1 MFDILSAT
9 LWEAWIVLGEMGVYL
24 VFGFLMAGVLSV
36 CISPALVERH
46 LGRRGLWPVMKASLF
61 GVPLPLC
68 SCSVIPVS
76 ASIRRHGAG
85 RGATTAFLLSTPQTG
100 VDSIA
105 ITYALLGPVFA
116 VFRPIAAF
124 ATGLFG
130 GYLVQLVDDRDDVD
144 SRHSA
149 PDNTCSEPCCAETGS
164 GNIVMRALRY
174 GLVTLPRDLA
184 PSLLLGV
191 LIAGA
196 MAALVPEG
204 RLAPYLGGG
213 VVSILLLMAAGTP
226 LYVCATASVPI
237 ALGFMHAGAS
247 PGAALAFLIAGP
259 ATNAATFTTLWKLL
273 GRRTAMLYLFTVA
286 ASAIACGLALDWLIP
301 AVGTTMPQLGA
312 HVHEG
317 SAWLIHGGATGLLAL
332 FAFSYW
338 FAAPKGAS
346 VDPANTEEA
355 AGPQRVELAVSG
367 MTCGHCADT
376 VRQTLLACDGV
387 NSAEVDLTSA
397 RVVVAGEH
405 FDPNRLVA
413 AVAELGYAV
422 ETVDSLSGR
431 LKK

>member
-9 LWEAWIVLGEMGVYL
+9 LREAWIVLGQMSIYL

-46 LGRRGLWPVMKASLF
+46 LGRRGLWPVMKASLL

-68 SCSVIPVS
+68 SCSVIPVA

-130 GYLVQLVDDRDDVD
+130 GYLVQLVDDRDDAD
-144 SRHSA
+144 PGSPSA
-149 PDNTCSEPCCAETGS
+149 DDACAEPCCADTGS
-164 GNIVMRALRY
+164 GNVVVRVLRY
-174 GLVTLPRDLA
+174 GLITMPRDLA

-237 ALGFMHAGAS
+237 ALGFIHAGAS

-273 GRRTAMLYLFTVA
+273 GRRTAGLYLLTVVV
-286 ASAIACGLALDWLIP
+286 SAIACGLLLNWLMP
-301 AVGTTMPQLGA
+301 AEDDTLRQLA
-312 HVHEG
+312 DHVHDE
-317 SAWLIHGGATGLLAL
+317 SAWLIHGGAAGLLAL

-338 FAAPKGAS
+338 FGVTKETATAHLH
-346 VDPANTEEA
+346 
-355 AGPQRVELAVSG
+355 AGPQRVELAVGG

-376 VRQTLLACDGV
+376 VRRALVACDGV
-387 NSAEVDLTSA
+387 SSAEVDLTSA
-397 RVVVAGEH
+397 RVVVTGED
-405 FDPNRLVA
+405 FDPNRLAA
-413 AVAELGYAV
+413 AVAELGYAA
-422 ETVDSLSGR
+422 ETVESLSGR